1 MDPIRVSRTNCVIQV
16 PSGSNAMT
24 QPDDRESEFTAAPLH
39 GYSADPTASTCS
51 RTSLSHP
58 LRIDVVQAGD
68 AGGLIGITFC
78 PGKGAA
84 AWTASSGN
92 AT

>member
-1 MDPIRVSRTNCVIQV
+1 
-16 PSGSNAMT
+16 MT

-39 GYSADPTASTCS
+39 GYSADPTASTRS

-58 LRIDVVQAGD
+58 LRIDVAQAGD